1 MASPTHLLRPAR
13 AGLLARARW
22 ASPTGPGVQ
31 APTRPSNTAGSA
43 GTAAGSPRRPPRAT
57 PGANGAV
64 VADPS
69 APAPVPAP
77 APPAVNLACPI
88 CRVPPLTAA
97 HAGRG
102 TLKPARCGR
111 CARTFEAAPDF
122 LDLTLE
128 SGVASAATSP
138 SGPRSA
144 SPASPA
150 AALGTSLFRSP
161 LVAFAYDRGWRAGFA
176 WAGFPGPDE
185 EASAALAYLTPAA
198 EGEVVLDLSCGSGL
212 FARRF
217 AASGRFS
224 GIIAADFSEAM
235 LREAAAGLAADGL
248 DPATYL
254 PLRLD
259 AARLPFPAGGL
270 AGVHAGAALHCW
282 PAPGA
287 AVAEVSRV
295 LRPGG
300 VFVGSTFLDAAAPLG
315 DLIGDDAA
323 SALASVVPGALG
335 GSMPGGRAFRWWTE
349 REIRGLCSAAG
360 LVDFKRWRKNRFI
373 LWSARKP
380 ACDPGFVEK

>member
-1 MASPTHLLRPAR
+1 MPSTTRLLHPAR
-13 AGLLARARW
+13 AGLLSRAARQGLTPRTPSQAQS
-22 ASPTGPGVQ
+22 AS
-31 APTRPSNTAGSA
+31 AGSGPSA
-43 GTAAGSPRRPPRAT
+43 RPPRSKPLSRAT
-57 PGANGAV
+57 PALSPDAV
-64 VADPS
+64 AEPR
-69 APAPVPAP
+69 ATTT
-77 APPAVNLACPI
+77 APPPSFNLACPI
-88 CRVPPLTAA
+88 CLTTPLPVS

-111 CARTFEAAPDF
+111 CARTFDAAPDF

-128 SGVASAATSP
+128 SGVSSP
-138 SGPRSA
+138 STSS
-144 SPASPA
+144 SPSSPSS
-150 AALGTSLFRSP
+150 LGTSIFRSP

-185 EASAALAYLTPAA
+185 EAAAALAYLKPAA
-198 EGEVVLDLSCGSGL
+198 QGEVVLDLSCGSGL

-217 AASGRFS
+217 AASGAFA
-224 GIIAADFSEAM
+224 GVIAADFSEAM
-235 LREAAAGLAADGL
+235 LREAAGGLAADGV

-259 AARLPFPAGGL
+259 AARLPFPAGAL

-287 AVAEVSRV
+287 AVAEISRV

-315 DLIGDDAA
+315 SLIGDDAA
-323 SALASVVPGALG
+323 SALASVVPGAVG
-335 GSMPGGRAFRWWTE
+335 GSMPAGRAFRWWSE
-349 REIRGLCSAAG
+349 REIRALCSAAG

-373 LWSARKP
+373 LWSATKP
-380 ACDPGFVEK
+380 AHDPGFLEK